1 MKHNSLP
8 TPTSVIGFLLRA
20 AYKAAAS
27 LLGARQLTLATT
39 PPAPP
44 SICFD
49 LVAAIEIFP
58 ASESMDEV
66 WCGLDLQHLQAGDL
80 AGGLH
85 HPAPDL
91 HLQDHDPFWPALA
104 DCAASFLAGDTACF
118 SVADIDLSGG
128 GASAAGNA
136 VDDGMDTS
144 SFFADNDEHNHL
156 MHHQEQQ
163 QQPVYSSSSLSSKRS
178 LSIDSGGT
186 SSTTFFPLDD
196 AAAGALFSSSPS
208 HPAADPFAAASEDEA
223 LMLRA
228 MMAVISSASPSS
240 SESSSPALSQDTSAA
255 APHPRPRGGNNVTV
269 RSSSL
274 AAVAPEGTGTASLTS
289 AAGGG
294 GRQQEAAGSNNS
306 SQVYHMMSERKR
318 REKLNDSFHTLRSL
332 LPPCSKKD
340 KTTVLINGASF
351 LKTLEAQVSE
361 LEEKNAKLERYV
373 PREGG
378 AGATA
383 AAAAAHRRAK
393 VLISRSASDARQA
406 SLVVMVMVE
415 CDIVDLVLHVLE
427 CLRWMSGVSVLS
439 VDADTYSPQALLK
452 ARANIKLH
460 IMDGDCWNEALFHE
474 AMTKAVHD
482 ATSSPS
488 SSSCAARAPLVAA
501 A

>member
-1 MKHNSLP
+1 
-8 TPTSVIGFLLRA
+8 
-20 AYKAAAS
+20 
-27 LLGARQLTLATT
+27 
-39 PPAPP
+39 
-44 SICFD
+44 
-49 LVAAIEIFP
+49 
-58 ASESMDEV
+58 MDEV

-80 AGGLH
+80 AGGGLH

-91 HLQDHDPFWPALA
+91 HLQEHDPFWPALA
-104 DCAASFLAGDTACF
+104 DFLAGDTACF
-118 SVADIDLSGG
+118 GVADIDLSGDG
-128 GASAAGNA
+128 GKA
-136 VDDGMDTS
+136 VDDGMDAS
-144 SFFADNDEHNHL
+144 SFFADDHHL
-156 MHHQEQQ
+156 MTHHQEQQQQ

-208 HPAADPFAAASEDEA
+208 HPAADPFAAAGDDEA

-240 SESSSPALSQDTSAA
+240 SESSSPALSQETSAGPA
-255 APHPRPRGGNNVTV
+255 AVGAQPRPRGGSNVTV

-274 AAVAPEGTGTASLTS
+274 AVAPEGTTSLAS
-289 AAGGG
+289 AAAATAAG

-340 KTTVLINGASF
+340 KTTVLINAASF

-373 PREGG
+373 PREG
-378 AGATA
+378 ATA

-393 VLISRSASDARQA
+393 VHISRSASDARQA

-427 CLRWMSGVSVLS
+427 CLRWTSGVSVLS

-460 IMDGDCWNEALFHE
+460 ILDGDCWNEALFHE

-488 SSSCAARAPLVAA
+488 SSSCAAPAPLVAA